1 MKYPGIWLLALL
13 LTACGATEYAVPRG
27 VQFPANYRTEFVQYA
42 TVDHK
47 DGIVRDLY
55 IQQSS
60 LDQVRSGY
68 ALPDGT
74 IIVIEMYSAQKD
86 ANGEYLRDAQGR
98 LIKAEI
104 QSPLHIAEKRST
116 WQREDFEFDALSD
129 DWNFGSY
136 TLEGELFDEA
146 LVPCF
151 NCHNT
156 TERSDFIWSLPMIW
170 RYQRQGEI
178 QYFYCNAGGR
188 SPCDL

>member
-1 MKYPGIWLLALL
+1 LKYLGVWLLLTL
-13 LTACGATEYAVPRG
+13 ILTACGSTEYAPRG

-60 LDQVRSGY
+60 LEQLRAGY

-74 IIVIEMYSAQKD
+74 IIVIEMYNAQ
-86 ANGEYLRDAQGR
+86 RDAAGELLLDEQGR
-98 LIKAEI
+98 MLKAEI
-104 QSPLHIAEKRST
+104 QSPLHIAEKRSN
-116 WQREDFEFDALSD
+116 WRLEDFEAGQLSE

-136 TLEGELFDEA
+136 TVEGALFDEA
-146 LVPCF
+146 LTPCF

-156 TERSDFIWSLPMIW
+156 TERTDFIWSLPMIW
-170 RYQRQGEI
+170 RYQRSGDL

-188 SPCDL
+188 SPCEL